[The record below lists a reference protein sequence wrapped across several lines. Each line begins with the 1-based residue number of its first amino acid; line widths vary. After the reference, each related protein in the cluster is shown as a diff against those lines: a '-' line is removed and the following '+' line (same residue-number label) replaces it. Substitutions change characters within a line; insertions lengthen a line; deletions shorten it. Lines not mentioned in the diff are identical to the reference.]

1 MDRRIEHRGVVER
14 VSGDVVYVRT
24 ERKTACSECHAK
36 GLCGEQGGERII
48 EVKTSSATE
57 FSANDRVVVALE
69 SPKMALSAL
78 LWAYLFPLCVLLAV
92 LFTAHSLGADD
103 GISAIAA
110 IGATACYYVVLYIM
124 RRYFDRKINFTII
137 KE

>member
-1 MDRRIEHRGVVER
+1 M
-14 VSGDVVYVRT
+14 YVRT

>member
-14 VSGDVVYVRT
+14 VSGGVVYVRT

-48 EVKTSSATE
+48 EVNTSSATE

-69 SPKMALSAL
+69 SSKMALSAL

-103 GISAIAA
+103 GISAISA

>member
-14 VSGDVVYVRT
+14 VSGGVVYVRT

-69 SPKMALSAL
+69 SQKMALSAL

>member
-14 VSGDVVYVRT
+14 VSGGVVYVRT

-69 SPKMALSAL
+69 SSKMALSAL

-92 LFTAHSLGADD
+92 LFTARSLGADD
-103 GISAIAA
+103 GISAISA
-110 IGATACYYVVLYIM
+110 IGATSCYYVVLYIM